1 MALAA
6 PQLLTKAGVT
16 PAYNQPLASEVI
28 TITAP
33 NCILHVKNANAG
45 ICTVT
50 IVDPYFTPGGS
61 SPISPTVAVPATTG
75 DKLIFIPQ
83 QFLSGG
89 AVGVLFSIQTSVTAA
104 VFTTQ

>member
-16 PAYNQPLASEVI
+16 PAYNVPLATEVI
-28 TITAP
+28 NVTAP
-33 NCILHVKNANAG
+33 NLILHVKNANAG
-45 ICTVT
+45 ACNVT
-50 IVDPYFTPGGS
+50 IVDPGFTPGGS
-61 SPISPTVAVPATTG
+61 SPVSPVVVVPATVG

-89 AVGVLFSIQTSVTAA
+89 AVQVLFSIQTSVSAA
-104 VFTTQ
+104 VFVTQ